1 MSLKG
6 KYCVITGAG
15 SGIGKATA
23 LMMAEMGASV
33 ALIGRTRSKVVEVKT
48 MIQKKG
54 GVALEYGI
62 DVSNHKDVSETFIN
76 ITKSFERIDI
86 LVNSA
91 GHSSQN
97 RSLLTTTPEEI
108 NSVVGSN
115 LKGSIYCSQES
126 IPSMLKSKS
135 GTIINVSSVAGIDP
149 GLLGGMIYS
158 AVKSAVIN
166 FTGFL
171 NEEFKNTGIRA
182 SVVIPGEVDTPLIDK
197 RPMVPDSEARKLMVS
212 AEDVAEAITLIA
224 KLPMKSNIPKM
235 IIRPSFTRDMSEIK
249 VV

>member
-62 DVSNHKDVSETFIN
+62 DVSNHKDVSETFSN

-126 IPSMLKSKS
+126 IPSMLKSKR

>member
-1 MSLKG
+1 
-6 KYCVITGAG
+6 
-15 SGIGKATA
+15 
-23 LMMAEMGASV
+23 
-33 ALIGRTRSKVVEVKT
+33 
-48 MIQKKG
+48 
-54 GVALEYGI
+54 
-62 DVSNHKDVSETFIN
+62 
-76 ITKSFERIDI
+76 
-86 LVNSA
+86 
-91 GHSSQN
+91 
-97 RSLLTTTPEEI
+97 
-108 NSVVGSN
+108 
-115 LKGSIYCSQES
+115 
-126 IPSMLKSKS
+126 
-135 GTIINVSSVAGIDP
+135 
-149 GLLGGMIYS
+149 MIYS

>member
-1 MSLKG
+1 
-6 KYCVITGAG
+6 
-15 SGIGKATA
+15 
-23 LMMAEMGASV
+23 
-33 ALIGRTRSKVVEVKT
+33 
-48 MIQKKG
+48 
-54 GVALEYGI
+54 
-62 DVSNHKDVSETFIN
+62 
-76 ITKSFERIDI
+76 
-86 LVNSA
+86 
-91 GHSSQN
+91 
-97 RSLLTTTPEEI
+97 
-108 NSVVGSN
+108 
-115 LKGSIYCSQES
+115 
-126 IPSMLKSKS
+126 MLKSKS